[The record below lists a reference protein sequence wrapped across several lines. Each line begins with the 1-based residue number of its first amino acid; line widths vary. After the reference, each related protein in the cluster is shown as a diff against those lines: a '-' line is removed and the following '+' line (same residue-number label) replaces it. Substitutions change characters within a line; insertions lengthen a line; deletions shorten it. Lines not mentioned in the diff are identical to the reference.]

1 MLLRYNSL
9 TGMIKNTRKMVGKEL
24 LIELFQAAEM
34 RRWNDK
40 LCPIPLTEL
49 DKQGHK
55 MTIAYVLGKFAEHEV
70 GFSWTEI
77 IEGGLFE
84 YFERLTLTDIKPQVF
99 ERIKAN
105 EETFIELKKEVHS
118 RFTPL
123 IADLDGLDERFEAY
137 LFDPQDSIN
146 RKILDA
152 AHFYATKWEFDII
165 KHENWNDYEIDEIQR
180 GLQRRQEAL
189 SDVDGLR
196 KLSLF
201 PTYRSFVDLCGRLR
215 FQVRWGQLY
224 RIPRTSVLG
233 HMLIVAILSYMF
245 SLTIDACSKR
255 RANNYFAGLFHDLPE
270 VLTKDV
276 ISPVKR
282 AATGVDRFVKEFE
295 RDEMQRR
302 IYRPKLIPEAW
313 QPEMQMFTEDEFV
326 SKVTVDGKLQHTTS
340 ELISGSFNQDLY
352 NPVDGELVKAADD
365 LAAFMEAYLALQ
377 NGISNAQLRTAVK
390 EKSLY
395 YRHKTIAGMDFG
407 KVYRGFH

>member
-1 MLLRYNSL
+1 MV
-9 TGMIKNTRKMVGKEL
+9 RKDL

-55 MTIAYVLGKFAEHEV
+55 MIIAYVLGKFVEHEG

-105 EETFIELKKEVHS
+105 EETFTELKKEVYT

-123 IADLDGLDERFEAY
+123 IADLDGLDERFESY
-137 LFDPQDSIN
+137 LFHPQDSIN

-165 KHENWNDYEIDEIQR
+165 KRENWNDYEIDEIQR

-189 SDVDGLR
+189 SGVAGLQ

-233 HMLIVAILSYMF
+233 HMLIVAILSYLF
-245 SLTIDACSKR
+245 SLMIDACSKR
-255 RANNYFAGLFHDLPE
+255 RTNNYFAGLFHDLPE

-302 IYRPKLIPEAW
+302 IYRPKLIPQAW
-313 QPEMQMFTEDEFV
+313 EPEMRMFTEDEFA
-326 SKVTVDGKLQHTTS
+326 SKVTVEGRLQNTTS
-340 ELISGSFNQDLY
+340 DAIGASYNDDRY
-352 NPVDGELVKAADD
+352 NPVDGELVEAADD

-377 NGISNAQLRTAVK
+377 NGISNAQLRVAVR
-390 EKSLY
+390 EKSLF
-395 YRHKTIAGMDFG
+395 YRHKTIAGIDFG
-407 KVYRGFH
+407 KVYKGFN

>member
-1 MLLRYNSL
+1 
-9 TGMIKNTRKMVGKEL
+9 MVGKDL

-40 LCPIPLTEL
+40 LCPVPLTEL

-55 MTIAYVLGKFAEHEV
+55 MTIAYVLGKFAEHED
-70 GFSWTEI
+70 GFSWTEV

-105 EETFIELKKEVHS
+105 EETFTELKKEVYA

-123 IADLDGLDERFEAY
+123 SADLDGLDERFEAY
-137 LFDPQDSIN
+137 LFHPQDSIN

-189 SDVDGLR
+189 SDVDGLQ
-196 KLSLF
+196 KLALF

-233 HMLIVAILSYMF
+233 HMLIVAILSYLF

-255 RANNYFAGLFHDLPE
+255 RTNNYFAGLFHDLPE

-282 AATGVDRFVKEFE
+282 ASTGVDHFVKEFE

-302 IYRPKLIPEAW
+302 IYRPKLIPETW
-313 QPEMQMFTEDEFV
+313 QPEMRMFTEDEFA
-326 SKVTVDGKLQHTTS
+326 SKVTVEGKLQNTTS
-340 ELISGSFNQDLY
+340 DAITASYNQDLY

-377 NGISNAQLRTAVK
+377 NGISNAQLRTAVR
-390 EKSLY
+390 EKSLF
-395 YRHKTIAGMDFG
+395 YRHKTIAGIDFG
-407 KVYRGFH
+407 KVYKGFQ